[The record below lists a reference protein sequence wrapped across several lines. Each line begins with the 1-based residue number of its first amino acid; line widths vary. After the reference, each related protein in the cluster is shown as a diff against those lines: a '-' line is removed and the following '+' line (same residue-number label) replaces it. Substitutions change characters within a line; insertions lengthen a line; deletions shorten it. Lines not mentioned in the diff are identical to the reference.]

1 MPSNR
6 NLSEKSVALVLVL
19 VGIAA
24 AASSTLLLFQ
34 AAYAFS
40 SNVTGIGRTIQAI
53 PVASSAENQ
62 SSPSSLSSSLSSN
75 NNATTMG
82 SKVLNIKL
90 LANNLENRLNKSAA
104 ILEITSKLPE
114 VRKVSFASSIN
125 NTLHGIPKDTD
136 LAKRKVAQDILSKY
150 NDFGVIAFIMPN
162 GDMYMEEP
170 YSRQLNLT
178 KTNFAFRDYYKGAV
192 STHNTYLGNVVIS
205 ASSGLS
211 QANIAVPIYSS
222 ENNTN
227 NPSLVG
233 VWVGGLDLDVFNKS
247 LQSLNLTDNDRIV
260 YVDQH
265 GQKIADS
272 DKKQSINHQ
281 NETFANFQSFKN
293 AIAGK
298 SGSTI
303 EGING
308 TKMLVFY
315 HPVKAI
321 QTRWVILDIQ
331 PSLVGQ

>member
-6 NLSEKSVALVLVL
+6 NHSEKSVALLLVL
-19 VGIAA
+19 VGIMA
-24 AASSTLLLFQ
+24 AASLSLLLFQ
-34 AAYAFS
+34 AAHAFS
-40 SNVTGIGRTIQAI
+40 SNVTGIDKTIQAATI
-53 PVASSAENQ
+53 ASSENQ
-62 SSPSSLSSSLSSN
+62 SSPSSLSSNNGTTLGNKTLS
-75 NNATTMG
+75 
-82 SKVLNIKL
+82 IKL
-90 LANNLENRLNKSAA
+90 LADNLENRLNKSAA

-125 NTLHGIPKDTD
+125 NTLRGIPKDID
-136 LAKRKVAQDILSKY
+136 LAKRNVAQGILSKY
-150 NDFGVIAFIMPN
+150 NDFRVVALLLPN

-192 STHNTYLGNVVIS
+192 STHNTYLGNLII
-205 ASSGLS
+205 ASCCGLP
-211 QANIAVPIYSS
+211 QANMAVPIYSS

-233 VWVGGLDLDVFNKS
+233 VWYGGLDLDVFNKS
-247 LQSLNLTDNDRIV
+247 LQSLNLTDNERIV

-272 DKKQSINHQ
+272 DKKQSINR
-281 NETFANFQSFKN
+281 NETFANLQSFKN

-298 SGSTI
+298 SGSNM
-303 EGING
+303 EEING

-321 QTRWVILDIQ
+321 QARWVILDIQ
-331 PSLVGQ
+331 PLVGH

>member
-24 AASSTLLLFQ
+24 ASSILLLSQ
-34 AAYAFS
+34 AADCVFS

-62 SSPSSLSSSLSSN
+62 SSPSSSLSSSLSSN

-150 NDFGVIAFIMPN
+150 NDFRVIGFLMPN
-162 GDMYMEEP
+162 GDMYMLEP

-178 KTNFAFRDYYKGAV
+178 STNFAFRDYYKGAV
-192 STHNTYLGNVVIS
+192 STHNTYLGNVIIA
-205 ASSGLS
+205 ASSGLP
-211 QANIAVPIYSS
+211 QANIAVPIYSY

-272 DKKQSINHQ
+272 DKKQSINQ

-303 EGING
+303 EAING

-321 QTRWVILDIQ
+321 QARWVILDIQ
-331 PSLVGQ
+331 PLVGQ

>member
-19 VGIAA
+19 VGIVA
-24 AASSTLLLFQ
+24 AASLTLLLFQ
-34 AAYAFS
+34 AGYSFS
-40 SNVTGIGRTIQAI
+40 SNVTVIDRKIQTTPI
-53 PVASSAENQ
+53 ASSENQ
-62 SSPSSLSSSLSSN
+62 SSPSSLSS
-75 NNATTMG
+75 NNATTLG
-82 SKVLNIKL
+82 NKTLSIKL
-90 LANNLENRLNKSAA
+90 LADSLENRLNKSAA

-136 LAKRKVAQDILSKY
+136 LAKRNVAQGILSKY
-150 NDFGVIAFIMPN
+150 NDFRVVALLLPN

-192 STHNTYLGNVVIS
+192 STHNTYLGNLII
-205 ASSGLS
+205 ASCCGLP
-211 QANIAVPIYSS
+211 QANMAVPIYSS

-233 VWVGGLDLDVFNKS
+233 VWYGGLDLDVFNKS
-247 LQSLNLTDNDRIV
+247 LQSLNLTDNERIV

-272 DKKQSINHQ
+272 DKKQSINK

-321 QTRWVILDIQ
+321 QARWVILDIQ
-331 PSLVGQ
+331 PLVEQ

>member
-1 MPSNR
+1 MMCKKKLMI
-6 NLSEKSVALVLVL
+6 LSCMVIMVIATFSPLLINNGFPDLFHQVIAQKIIEKN
-19 VGIAA
+19 
-24 AASSTLLLFQ
+24 SSDNKSIQTQKIQSAVINKILL
-34 AAYAFS
+34 A
-40 SNVTGIGRTIQAI
+40 
-53 PVASSAENQ
+53 
-62 SSPSSLSSSLSSN
+62 
-75 NNATTMG
+75 
-82 SKVLNIKL
+82 KL
-90 LANNLENRLNKSAA
+90 LANNLENRLNQSAA

-125 NTLHGIPKDTD
+125 TTLHGIAKYTD

-150 NDFGVIAFIMPN
+150 NDFGVIFFIMPN

-233 VWVGGLDLDVFNKS
+233 VWVGGLDLEVFNK
-247 LQSLNLTDNDRIV
+247 LLRSLNLTDNERIV

-272 DKKQSINHQ
+272 DKKQSINQ

-293 AIAGK
+293 AIAGN
-298 SGSTI
+298 SGSTVELMNSKKTLI
-303 EGING
+303 VYSSLKFHS
-308 TKMLVFY
+308 TSWAVLL
-315 HPVKAI
+315 I
-321 QTRWVILDIQ
+321 Q
-331 PSLVGQ
+331 S